1 MPLILD
7 GTLGETYPSWT
18 TATRPSSPTV
28 GQVGF
33 NSTLSVLEAYN
44 GTAWVAG
51 GLPNPSTSTNVLK
64 SNGTDWVSGAFP
76 WVVTNV
82 GTNISTTPSSYTI
95 PANAIMVVGT
105 GYHPMGSNNGS
116 RISVNIKN
124 SSGTTLFTYNL
135 TGGNEVPGGD
145 GGSGMSTRSGWMV
158 PIPSAAA
165 GGTLEFFRSSGGLS
179 FVVTINQV
187 ITSA

>member
-7 GTLGETYPSWT
+7 GTNGETYPSWT

-64 SNGTDWVSGAFP
+64 SNGTDWVSGSFP

-82 GTNISTTPSSYTI
+82 NTTFSITTAYTI
-95 PANAIMVVGT
+95 PANTIMVVGT
-105 GYHPMGSNNGS
+105 GLHYMGSNAGS

-124 SSGTTLFTYNL
+124 SAGTTLFTYNL
-135 TGGNEVPGGD
+135 TGGNENNGGD
-145 GGSGMSTRSGWMV
+145 GGSGMTTRSGWMV
-158 PIPSAAA
+158 PIPSTAA
-165 GGTLEFFRSSGGLS
+165 GGTLEFFRTSGSGGWDY
-179 FVVTINQV
+179 TINQIV
-187 ITSA
+187 TSA